1 MQDREQDQNFVRFT
15 DREDIF
21 EALCKTESYD
31 PDFEPLYA
39 LTAERLAHKAY
50 DSSAF
55 VFILIELIYEFEV
68 AAQTFSRLLSEF
80 VLSLTDDIYLAAS
93 ALDAYQEVRA
103 TLEVEEPEIDTAE
116 EPSPPTSISPA
127 GNDAE
132 ESAVDDDE
140 VVTRVIPTRKGDAS
154 AKAESRPSSEATTAP
169 GEDSDPESL
178 MVDLQLAQKRITD
191 LGLSTRMALEMTLVR
206 PDRTSV
212 RQTLTKVHSLRTAL
226 RHFEEL
232 LGQSE
237 DRILESIGVLERP
250 RS

>member
-39 LTAERLAHKAY
+39 LAAERLAHKAY

-68 AAQTFSRLLSEF
+68 EAQTFSRLLSEF

-103 TLEVEEPEIDTAE
+103 TLEVEVPEMDEAKVPEPATSTQPAE
-116 EPSPPTSISPA
+116 DEP
-127 GNDAE
+127 GED
-132 ESAVDDDE
+132 AVDPDA
-140 VVTRVIPTRKGDAS
+140 VITRVIPTRKDS
-154 AKAESRPSSEATTAP
+154 TPAEDEPSPSPQAP
-169 GEDSDPESL
+169 PPAADSDPESL

-206 PDRTSV
+206 PDRNSV

-237 DRILESIGVLERP
+237 DRILESIGVLEKP
-250 RS
+250 RF